1 MADVHLLYRSRQ
13 SSTWQYLGPELIADG
28 KMTSTLGGEEQAV

>member
-1 MADVHLLYRSRQ
+1 MAGVHLLYRSRH
-13 SSTWQYLGPELIADG
+13 SNTWQYLGPELTADG